1 MEAQSPPKSVW
12 STFKNAYLRRRNL
25 RSFWNKLD
33 KSNLSEELINTINLF
48 LKSESYNWTSKFWR
62 HLIIKHLR
70 FLSDKSASK
79 NYQNK
84 ISQEYYGFT
93 FFNESMIKEACEK
106 IKENKI
112 ELNANIFKKHEDFSI
127 TESINYNLILL
138 ILYENI
144 KSKNVFKYYDK
155 IEKSFY
161 TKYNPSLIINNKV
174 ITQHL
179 LYSLSEFEKIE
190 KLISKTNSKEY
201 NFLEV
206 GSGSGRTAH
215 AILSLLNNSKYVI
228 ADLPPAI
235 NFCMNNLRNSFPQK
249 KITTAF
255 EIEDSRRLIETFNK
269 NDILFIFPHQINFFK
284 EKTFDISLALG
295 CLQEMDKKII
305 KKYML
310 LFQNVSKF
318 LYFKAWEYSALP
330 YSFYKYYSV
339 HNREDYCIEKHWKER
354 FKERSIIPS
363 NSFELGYEF

>member
-25 RSFWNKLD
+25 RSFWAKLD
-33 KSNLSEELINTINLF
+33 KNNLPKDLIQTINLF
-48 LKSESYNWTSKFWR
+48 LKSESYQWTSKFWR
-62 HLIIKHLR
+62 HLIIKHLK

-112 ELNANIFKKHEDFSI
+112 EINTNIFKQHEDFSV
-127 TESINYNLILL
+127 TESLNYNLILL

-144 KSKNVFKYYDK
+144 KSRNVFKYYDK
-155 IEKSFY
+155 IEKNFY
-161 TKYNPSLIINNKV
+161 TKYNPSLKINNKV
-174 ITQHL
+174 MTHHL

-190 KLISKTNSKEY
+190 KLINNINTTQY

-215 AILSLLNNSKYVI
+215 TILSILNNSKYVI

-235 NFCMNNLRNSFPQK
+235 NFCINNLKNSFPQK
-249 KITTAF
+249 KIITAF
-255 EIEDSRRLIETFNK
+255 EVNEKSKLIE
-269 NDILFIFPHQINFFK
+269 IL
-284 EKTFDISLALG
+284 
-295 CLQEMDKKII
+295 KK
-305 KKYML
+305 K
-310 LFQNVSKF
+310 
-318 LYFKAWEYSALP
+318 
-330 YSFYKYYSV
+330 
-339 HNREDYCIEKHWKER
+339 
-354 FKERSIIPS
+354 
-363 NSFELGYEF
+363 